1 MNGAAEERS
10 VGGAI
15 PVPMP
20 AQRGRLMAADA
31 VNVLAVDDRPDGLL
45 ALRAVLESPHYNVV
59 TVPSGAEA
67 LAFLL
72 EHECAVILLDVQMP
86 VMDGFETARL
96 IRSHRPSQDTPII
109 FITAISK
116 GQTHMHR
123 GYELGAVDYVFK
135 PFDSQV
141 LRSKVAV
148 FAALYRN
155 RRTIGRQTEQ
165 LAEVNRRLQ
174 LEVAERREAQERLA
188 NSEAQLKALSARLLT
203 AQEEERRSIAQDL
216 HDDLGQILTCIGMDL
231 RRALHAK
238 PKAAQEILQET
249 AGTLHRAH
257 DSLRLLAT
265 SLRPPILDG
274 EGLGD
279 ALAHLVSEFEV
290 RTGVRAKL
298 EVGAGSSQLSIL
310 AMTNLY
316 RIVQEALHNVQKH
329 ARAASVVV
337 ELAFP
342 PEEITLAI
350 RDDGCGCD
358 PGSVRAGR
366 TLGLVS
372 MKERAELFG
381 GEFRFASTPGGGA
394 EVRVTLPRAGA
405 AAGTSVPAPERSQ
418 PLAGAA
424 SLRSAPARLLRVVLA
439 DDHALVREGCAR
451 LLQESPGIQVVGE
464 AADGTAAVELAI
476 RERPDVLVLDYSM
489 PGMDGAETTA
499 RVRAIVP
506 GVKILVLTMHD
517 SIALA
522 TRMLRLGADG
532 YVVKTEAADA
542 LVQAV
547 RAVADGKRH
556 VSACTGIKTPPA

>member
-1 MNGAAEERS
+1 MS
-10 VGGAI
+10 GAI
-15 PVPMP
+15 PFPVPAP
-20 AQRGRLMAADA
+20 APRGRVLAADV
-31 VNVLAVDDRPDGLL
+31 VNVLAVDDRPAGLL

-67 LAFLL
+67 LSFLL
-72 EHECAVILLDVQMP
+72 ENECAVILLDVQMP

-116 GQTHMHR
+116 SQTHMHR

-135 PFDSQV
+135 PFDAQV

-155 RRTIGRQTEQ
+155 RRTIARQAEQ
-165 LAEVNRRLQ
+165 IAETNRRLQ
-174 LEVAERREAQERLA
+174 REVAERREAQERLA

-216 HDDLGQILTCIGMDL
+216 HDDLGQLLTSIDMDL
-231 RRALHAK
+231 RRALRAK
-238 PKAAQEILQET
+238 PKAAGEILQET
-249 AGTLHRAH
+249 AGTVQRAYG
-257 DSLRLLAT
+257 SLRMLAK
-265 SLRPPILDG
+265 SLRPPLLEGD
-274 EGLGD
+274 GLGD
-279 ALAHLVSEFEV
+279 ALGNLVSEFES
-290 RTGVRAKL
+290 RTGVAATL
-298 EVGAGSSQLSIL
+298 EVGADPHPLSIL

-316 RIVQEALHNVQKH
+316 RITQEALHNVQKH
-329 ARAASVVV
+329 ARAASVSV
-337 ELAFP
+337 ELAFL
-342 PEEITLAI
+342 PEEISLTI

-358 PGSVRAGR
+358 PAAARTAR

-381 GEFRFASTPGGGA
+381 GDFRFVSSPGGGA
-394 EVRVTLPRAGA
+394 EVRVTVPRAGVA
-405 AAGTSVPAPERSQ
+405 LNAPAPARS
-418 PLAGAA
+418 PAPGA
-424 SLRSAPARLLRVVLA
+424 SLRSGPVRLLRVALA

-451 LLQESPGIQVVGE
+451 LLEESPGIQVVGQAANGPE
-464 AADGTAAVELAI
+464 AIELTV

-489 PGMDGAETTA
+489 PEMDGAETIS
-499 RVRAIVP
+499 RVRALAP

-517 SIALA
+517 SMALA
-522 TRMLRLGADG
+522 ARMLKLGADG
-532 YVVKTEAADA
+532 YVVKTEAADV

-547 RAVADGKRH
+547 RTVADGKTH
-556 VSACTGIKTPPA
+556 VSACMGGKTPSS